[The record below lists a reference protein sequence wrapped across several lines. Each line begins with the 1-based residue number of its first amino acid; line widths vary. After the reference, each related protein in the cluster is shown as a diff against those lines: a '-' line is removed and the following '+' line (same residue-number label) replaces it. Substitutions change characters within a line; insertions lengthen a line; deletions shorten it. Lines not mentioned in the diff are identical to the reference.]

1 MSRLPLEG
9 VRIADFTQV
18 VQGPYGTMMM
28 AVMGAEVL
36 KMETASRYPGDSR
49 DLGPFVRNN
58 VSKKSISID
67 FKDPRGVALAKEIVK
82 ISDLVV
88 ENFGTGVIERLG
100 LGYEDLKK
108 VKPDVIM
115 LCSTGL
121 GRRGPYKNAI
131 GYYAEVAN
139 FAGLSYLSGYKE
151 GKPGQ
156 VAGIWA
162 DHLTGMLIVFAALA
176 ALRHHRK
183 TGQGQYIEMCMAE
196 NVIAALPER
205 FLDFT
210 VNGRL
215 QPPQENRD
223 PWMAPHSV
231 YRCDGFD
238 KWVAIAVSNDEEWAS
253 FCQATGHPE
262 WADNPLFADSLSRWH
277 NQEELDKL
285 ITEWTSE
292 RTNYEVM
299 HILQEAGVAAGPSL
313 NAEGLVNDPHLI
325 DRGRYIPLGVV
336 EGNPYTH
343 LAQPWRMSDAPTPD
357 YHRAPNLGEHNTEVL
372 RDLLGMS
379 EEEIAHLT
387 DEGVLK

>member
-28 AVMGAEVL
+28 AIMGAEVL

-82 ISDLVV
+82 VSDLVV

-238 KWVAIAVSNDEEWAS
+238 KWVAIAVSNDEEWAC

-262 WADNPLFADSLSRWH
+262 WAEDPRFADPLSRWH

-343 LAQPWRMSDAPTPD
+343 LAQPWHMSDAPTPD

-379 EEEIAHLT
+379 EEEITHLT

>member
-18 VQGPYGTMMM
+18 VQGPYATMLM
-28 AVMGAEVL
+28 AMMGAEVL

-58 VSKKSISID
+58 ISKKSISID
-67 FKDPRGVALAKEIVK
+67 FKHPKGVALAKEIVK
-82 ISDLVV
+82 VSDLVT

-205 FLDFT
+205 FLDYT

-215 QPPQENRD
+215 QPPMENRD
-223 PWMAPHSV
+223 FFMAPHGV

-238 KWVAIAVSNDEEWAS
+238 KWVAIAVANDEEWAS
-253 FCQATGHPE
+253 FCRAAGHPE
-262 WADNPLFADSLSRWH
+262 WVDDPRFADTLSRWH
-277 NQEELDKL
+277 NQDELDAL
-285 ITEWTSE
+285 VTEWTSQ

-299 HILQEAGVAAGPSL
+299 HILQGAGVAAGPSL
-313 NAEGLVNDPHLI
+313 NAEGLVSDPHLI
-325 DRGRYIPLGVV
+325 ERGRFVPLGEV
-336 EGNPYTH
+336 EGNAYTH
-343 LAQPWRMSDAPTPD
+343 LAQPWSMSGAPNPN
-357 YHRAPNLGEHNTEVL
+357 YSRAPRLGEHNTHVL
-372 RDLLGMS
+372 KDLLGMT
-379 EEEIAHLT
+379 EEEIAQLE
-387 DEGVLK
+387 DEGVLR

>member
-9 VRIADFTQV
+9 VRVADFTQV
-18 VQGPYGTMMM
+18 VQGPYATMMM
-28 AVMGAEVL
+28 AMMGAEII

-49 DLGPFVRNN
+49 DAGPFVRNN
-58 VSKKSISID
+58 ISKKSVSID
-67 FKDPRGVALAKEIVK
+67 FKHPKGVELAKEIVK
-82 ISDLVV
+82 VSDLVT

-100 LGYEDLKK
+100 LGYEDLRK

-121 GRRGPYKNAI
+121 GRRGPYMNAI

-139 FAGLSYLSGYKE
+139 FAGLSYLSGYTE

-205 FLDFT
+205 FLDYT

-215 QPPQENRD
+215 QPPMENRD
-223 PWMAPHSV
+223 HWMVPHGV

-238 KWVAIAVSNDEEWAS
+238 KWVAIAVRNDEEWAS

-262 WADNPLFADSLSRWH
+262 WVDDPRFADTLSRWH
-277 NQEELDKL
+277 NQDELDKL
-285 ITEWTSE
+285 VTEWTSG

-299 HILQEAGVAAGPSL
+299 HTLQEAGVAAGPSL

-325 DRGRYIPLGVV
+325 ERGRFVPLGEV

-343 LAQPWRMSDAPTPD
+343 LAQPWRMSGAPNPN
-357 YHRAPNLGEHNTEVL
+357 YSRAPRLGEHNTEVL
-372 RDLLGMS
+372 RDILGMS
-379 EEEIAHLT
+379 EGEIAQLT
-387 DEGVLK
+387 EEGVLK